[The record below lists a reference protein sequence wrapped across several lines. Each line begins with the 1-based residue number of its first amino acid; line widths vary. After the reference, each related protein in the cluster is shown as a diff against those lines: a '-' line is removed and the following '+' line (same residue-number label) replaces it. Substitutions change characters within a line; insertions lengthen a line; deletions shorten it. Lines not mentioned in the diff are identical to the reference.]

1 MTLSHINQ
9 NLSWSCCFY
18 YNFLFSSSV
27 ICLSCIIF
35 RKLGLVFF
43 TMFVGNTNG
52 LEEPASIPLM
62 KLEPLERRIWQ
73 SSKALSALRE
83 VVLDKKWLNNL
94 EFYVRFRSVISV
106 FVCGVIHVNLKT
118 VNYFFALL
126 KRFPPSPSWSKSPLP
141 MNFTHSTNKAS
152 TLFLHYIVSISSV
165 CLRIQVADCSWY
177 ENGTI
182 NYHFTFHNNF
192 CFYHSYRHTSVLE
205 SYNSMLTKYVPKCM
219 AFK

>member
-73 SSKALSALRE
+73 SSKALSAVRE
-83 VVLDKKWLNNL
+83 VVLNKKWLNNL

-126 KRFPPSPSWSKSPLP
+126 KRFPPPLP
-141 MNFTHSTNKAS
+141 EAS
-152 TLFLHYIVSISSV
+152 HHCQWISRIPQIRRALYFYITLFRY
-165 CLRIQVADCSWY
+165 QV
-177 ENGTI
+177 
-182 NYHFTFHNNF
+182 F
-192 CFYHSYRHTSVLE
+192 V
-205 SYNSMLTKYVPKCM
+205 
-219 AFK
+219 